1 MFVPLHLPMIT
12 QRHPFL
18 ALCLALVL
26 ASVVACS
33 NNGEEM
39 RRQLNELQARN
50 QADSLMTDDSLAL
63 TLCDYFD
70 SHGTSNEQMLAHYL
84 LGRTYAD
91 MGEAPMALSEYHKA
105 IDKADTANSNCDYA
119 LLCRVYSQMASIFFM
134 QNLMEEY
141 LDKLNESIFF
151 AEKAN
156 DTIAAINSLG
166 HKMLAYDRLQMPDSV
181 AYLCDRVYE
190 TLCSIGQH
198 QLAAQFSG
206 FGINSFLKLRQ
217 VDKAKFYLQ
226 QYEIDS
232 GYFDNIND
240 VEIGREAYYNLK
252 GRYYMLTLQYD
263 SAEYFFRKE
272 LQYGHDLDNQNMAS
286 RDLSLLYQKKH
297 IPDSAAKYALYSY
310 EMNDSAYN
318 QMTTDIIE
326 RLQSMYI
333 YSHHQEKARLATE
346 EAVREK
352 TKSRILVY
360 IIIGIVILC
369 SFLLYV
375 YHNKKKLERK
385 KYLEQLNALEKAQTE
400 LQKLRTNEIELGQI
414 IEEKVNEVE
423 NLRTSLFKD
432 KQEKERTLEES
443 ELQLKK
449 SETYEFLQKKAV
461 VGHELTEE
469 EWSKINMMVIE
480 IFPRFYNFIT
490 SKQYALSINEYRAC
504 LLFRLHIKPVTIS
517 FMLGV
522 SPSAVT
528 KISKN
533 LLSLLFNS
541 EGVAKDLVEKLTKI

>member
-12 QRHPFL
+12 QRYPFL

-70 SHGTSNEQMLAHYL
+70 SHGTPNEQMLAHYL

-286 RDLSLLYQKKH
+286 RDLSLLYQKIRMVLHNNASSIVLHFFK
-297 IPDSAAKYALYSY
+297 PVKENFFFFSGDFSSMCK
-310 EMNDSAYN
+310 MG
-318 QMTTDIIE
+318 TDPF
-326 RLQSMYI
+326 LHGAVWGQSPFCTVQFGDCLDY
-333 YSHHQEKARLATE
+333 HLKCNTHTF
-346 EAVREK
+346 
-352 TKSRILVY
+352 
-360 IIIGIVILC
+360 IV
-369 SFLLYV
+369 
-375 YHNKKKLERK
+375 N
-385 KYLEQLNALEKAQTE
+385 
-400 LQKLRTNEIELGQI
+400 
-414 IEEKVNEVE
+414 
-423 NLRTSLFKD
+423 
-432 KQEKERTLEES
+432 
-443 ELQLKK
+443 
-449 SETYEFLQKKAV
+449 
-461 VGHELTEE
+461 
-469 EWSKINMMVIE
+469 KIN
-480 IFPRFYNFIT
+480 T
-490 SKQYALSINEYRAC
+490 
-504 LLFRLHIKPVTIS
+504 T
-517 FMLGV
+517 
-522 SPSAVT
+522 
-528 KISKN
+528 
-533 LLSLLFNS
+533 
-541 EGVAKDLVEKLTKI
+541 